1 MRKTFLWLSIL
12 AASTA
17 AFGVERFP
25 PPDFTNGYKLPITPV
40 PAPRADLFNYLDI
53 GVLVMAL
60 FFAAYFVILKRSRRG
75 IAVLAIFS
83 LIYFGLYRQGCV
95 CSIGAIQNIALA
107 IADRTYALPLVAGA
121 FFLLPLLFAL
131 FFGRVFCAAVCPL
144 GAAQDVVLR
153 KPLKVPGWLVQPLS
167 LLPWIYLGAA
177 VLYAATGTTFLICRY
192 DPFVAFFRL
201 GGSMGMLIFGAA
213 TLLLGTVVGR
223 PYCRFLCPYGA
234 ILRLIAPLA
243 KWRVTITPDQCV
255 KCRLCEESCPFG
267 EIRVPTMDENVKRR
281 EGKGRL
287 VALLTLL
294 PVMVAVGAWLGHLGS
309 VQMSRV
315 HPSVRLAQRIW
326 QEEHGTVKGTTNE
339 SQAFY
344 KLGQPNA
351 VAYKRALDIESKYRL
366 GSLLFGGWV
375 GLVIGLKLIVLSI
388 RRRRSDYEADS
399 SGCIGCGRCY
409 WSCPVERARL
419 GDPEARKMLEEQEW
433 SR

>member
-1 MRKTFLWLSIL
+1 MRRALQWLFML
-12 AASTA
+12 AAATA

-25 PPDFTNGYKLPITPV
+25 PPDFTNGYKLPVTSV
-40 PAPRADLFNYLDI
+40 PPARADFFNYIDV
-53 GVLVMAL
+53 GVLVLAL
-60 FFAAYFVILKRSRRG
+60 SLAAYLVIWKRSRRG
-75 IAVLAIFS
+75 IAALTIFS
-83 LIYFGLYRQGCV
+83 LVYFGFFRQGCV

-107 IADRTYALPLVAGA
+107 VADRNYALPLAAGV
-121 FFLLPLLFAL
+121 FFILPLLFAL

-153 KPLKVPGWLVQPLS
+153 RPVKVPGWLAQPLA

-177 VLYAATGTTFLICRY
+177 VLYAAMGATFLICRY

-201 GGSMGMLIFGAA
+201 GGSTGMLILGAA
-213 TLLLGTVVGR
+213 ILLLGTVVGR

-234 ILRLIAPLA
+234 ILRLVAPLA

-255 KCRLCEESCPFG
+255 QCRLCEESCPFG
-267 EIRVPTMDENVKRR
+267 EIRVPTTGENVKRR
-281 EGKGRL
+281 EGRGRL
-287 VALLTLL
+287 AALLALL
-294 PVMVAVGAWLGHLGS
+294 PVLVAVGAWFGHLGS

-315 HPSVRLAQRIW
+315 DPNVGLAERLW
-326 QEEHGTVKGTTNE
+326 QEEHGRVKGMTDQ
-339 SQAFY
+339 SKAFY

-351 VAYKRALDIESKYRL
+351 VAYKRALDIEEKYRT

-375 GLVIGLKLIVLSI
+375 GLVIGLKLIALSI
-388 RRRRSDYEADS
+388 RRRRPDYEADS
-399 SGCIGCGRCY
+399 AGCIGCGRCY

-433 SR
+433 LR